1 MANIKF
7 KSVTQM
13 CQYLIEKYMRLE
25 GNTVKD
31 VVFDEDNNTI
41 TVKYN
46 DPEKADVTFAV
57 GVPQEVLDDIT
68 DLQNNKQDKLTA
80 GTNITITQVGDDLVI
95 SASGGGDNAVEKSIA
110 GTYETSTIERTM
122 SGSEPINLITKL
134 KYVLS
139 SMYPNIGCHST
150 IKQGGNNVSDAS
162 QIAIVI
168 DSQSTVYNETANAD
182 RLVATATDKAV
193 NVNINGSK
201 YVKTINTSNDT
212 YNEQNNITE
221 NGSFSGYTI
230 EGTDKK
236 DKTLTKTNYNDPFNS
251 PIKDVE
257 YIEQNAHIV
266 EANVDANYKMTITK
280 DPKNIKFRFECV
292 NPLTSEN
299 YDLSS
304 YIGVSGGKI
313 VMYGIHPLNQ
323 GLKTTACKMNYT
335 GNGDVIMFNINYD
348 SYFTLTVDMILD
360 FINGTKLLAKKISNG
375 VVSDVLFKYDS
386 HNNESYTYD
395 LTAPNTVVD
404 TYNYNLSFFSVV
416 S

>member
-1 MANIKF
+1 MAELKF

-25 GNTVKD
+25 GDTVKD

-68 DLQNNKQDKLTA
+68 DLQENKQDKLTA

-95 SASGGGDNAVEKSIA
+95 SASGGGDNAVEKSVA

-162 QIAIVI
+162 QIAVVI

-212 YNEQNNITE
+212 YNEQNNITGT
-221 NGSFSGYTI
+221 GSFSGYTI
-230 EGTDKK
+230 EGTNKK
-236 DKTLTKTNYNDPFNS
+236 DKTLNKTNFNDPFNS
-251 PIKDVE
+251 PINEVE
-257 YIEQNAHIV
+257 YIEQNAHVV
-266 EANVDANYKMTITK
+266 EANIDANYKLTITK
-280 DPKNIKFRFECV
+280 KPNRINLKFEAT
-292 NPLTSEN
+292 NPLIASDN
-299 YDLSS
+299 YDVNGSIFVS
-304 YIGVSGGKI
+304 NGKIFISGIPTDIAFVTRGCHVVDSVSG
-313 VMYGIHPLNQ
+313 
-323 GLKTTACKMNYT
+323 
-335 GNGDVIMFNINYD
+335 DEIMFNISYNG
-348 SYFTLTVDMILD
+348 YFTLTSDMILEA
-360 FINGTKLLAKKISNG
+360 IPAKTLAKKISG
-375 VVSDVLFKYDS
+375 GTVSDILIEFDG
-386 HNNESYTYD
+386 HNNEIHTYN
-395 LTAPNTVVD
+395 LTAPSTVVD
-404 TYNYNLSFFSVV
+404 TYDLTNLTVEAI
-416 S
+416 

>member
-139 SMYPNIGCHST
+139 SMYPNIGCH
-150 IKQGGNNVSDAS
+150 
-162 QIAIVI
+162 
-168 DSQSTVYNETANAD
+168 
-182 RLVATATDKAV
+182 
-193 NVNINGSK
+193 
-201 YVKTINTSNDT
+201 
-212 YNEQNNITE
+212 
-221 NGSFSGYTI
+221 
-230 EGTDKK
+230 
-236 DKTLTKTNYNDPFNS
+236 
-251 PIKDVE
+251 
-257 YIEQNAHIV
+257 
-266 EANVDANYKMTITK
+266 
-280 DPKNIKFRFECV
+280 
-292 NPLTSEN
+292 
-299 YDLSS
+299 
-304 YIGVSGGKI
+304 
-313 VMYGIHPLNQ
+313 
-323 GLKTTACKMNYT
+323 
-335 GNGDVIMFNINYD
+335 
-348 SYFTLTVDMILD
+348 
-360 FINGTKLLAKKISNG
+360 
-375 VVSDVLFKYDS
+375 
-386 HNNESYTYD
+386 
-395 LTAPNTVVD
+395 
-404 TYNYNLSFFSVV
+404 
-416 S
+416 